1 MRDLISKFLR
11 YVLTGGI
18 AAIIDVGGFAL
29 LLRTGLA
36 IPVAGATSFC
46 AAAGVNYL
54 LTSRFVFRRASHS
67 RGFAVFLGMATLG
80 LLVNVGVTW
89 VAAEHLPI
97 APVIA
102 KILGVGVAFLL
113 NFFLNTFVVF
123 SARVHGAP
131 LQVRHPIQA
140 SPAAQGEHARSN
152 EAR

>member
-1 MRDLISKFLR
+1 MRDLIGKFLR
-11 YVLTGGI
+11 YLVTGGI
-18 AAIIDVGGFAL
+18 AAIVDICGFAL
-29 LLRTGLA
+29 LLRTGVP
-36 IPVAGATSFC
+36 IPVAGTASFC
-46 AAAGVNYL
+46 AAAVANYL

-67 RGFAVFLGMATLG
+67 RGFAVFIGFACVG

-89 VAAEHLPI
+89 AVATQLPI

-102 KILGVGVAFLL
+102 KIMGIGVAFGL
-113 NFFLNTFVVF
+113 NFLMNTFVVF

-140 SPAAQGEHARSN
+140 SPAPQGEHARSN